1 MNGSPGRWSSS
12 SSALTFK
19 ASPTVGSVSSL
30 VEELDVLLSE
40 DEVSERCRDGDN
52 LDEVED
58 IEEDEEEEE
67 EEVVVAVAVGVVG
80 AVSKGGGGGGGEE
93 PLRWQGYLL

>member
-12 SSALTFK
+12 SSALTFI

-52 LDEVED
+52 LEEED

-67 EEVVVAVAVGVVG
+67 IVAVAVGVVG
-80 AVSKGGGGGGGEE
+80 SVDVRLRSGGGSVVEA
-93 PLRWQGYLL
+93 

>member
-12 SSALTFK
+12 SSALTFR
-19 ASPTVGSVSSL
+19 ACPTVGSVSSL

-52 LDEVED
+52 LEEED
-58 IEEDEEEEE
+58 IEEDE

>member
-12 SSALTFK
+12 SSALTFI
-19 ASPTVGSVSSL
+19 ASPTVGSVSL

-52 LDEVED
+52 LEEED
-58 IEEDEEEEE
+58 IEEDEEEE
-67 EEVVVAVAVGVVG
+67 VVAVAVGVVG

>member
-12 SSALTFK
+12 SSALTFI

-52 LDEVED
+52 LEEED
-58 IEEDEEEEE
+58 IEEDEEEE
-67 EEVVVAVAVGVVG
+67 VVAVAVGVVG

>member
-19 ASPTVGSVSSL
+19 ASPTVGSVTSL

-52 LDEVED
+52 LEEED
-58 IEEDEEEEE
+58 IEEDEEEE
-67 EEVVVAVAVGVVG
+67 VVAVAVGVVG

>member
-12 SSALTFK
+12 SSALTFI

-52 LDEVED
+52 LEEED
-58 IEEDEEEEE
+58 IEEDE

>member
-52 LDEVED
+52 LEEED
-58 IEEDEEEEE
+58 IEEDEE
-67 EEVVVAVAVGVVG
+67 EEVVVAVAVGVRG

>member
-19 ASPTVGSVSSL
+19 ASPTVSSVSSL

-40 DEVSERCRDGDN
+40 DEVSERGRDGDN
-52 LDEVED
+52 LEEED
-58 IEEDEEEEE
+58 IQEDE

>member
-12 SSALTFK
+12 SSALTFI

-52 LDEVED
+52 LEEED
-58 IEEDEEEEE
+58 IEEDEE

-80 AVSKGGGGGGGEE
+80 AVSKGGGGGGEE

>member
-40 DEVSERCRDGDN
+40 DEVTERCRDGDN
-52 LDEVED
+52 LEEED
-58 IEEDEEEEE
+58 IEEEED
-67 EEVVVAVAVGVVG
+67 EVVVAVAVGVVG

>member
-19 ASPTVGSVSSL
+19 ASPTVGSVSSFL
-30 VEELDVLLSE
+30 EELDVLLSE

-52 LDEVED
+52 LEEED
-58 IEEDEEEEE
+58 IEEDE

>member
-52 LDEVED
+52 LEEED
-58 IEEDEEEEE
+58 IEEDE

>member
-52 LDEVED
+52 LEEED
-58 IEEDEEEEE
+58 IEEEED
-67 EEVVVAVAVGVVG
+67 EVVVAVAVGVVG

>member
-12 SSALTFK
+12 SSALTFI

-30 VEELDVLLSE
+30 VEELAVLLSE

-52 LDEVED
+52 LEEED
-58 IEEDEEEEE
+58 IEEDEEEE
-67 EEVVVAVAVGVVG
+67 VVAVAVGVVG

>member
-12 SSALTFK
+12 SSALTFI

-52 LDEVED
+52 LEEED
-58 IEEDEEEEE
+58 IEEDE

-80 AVSKGGGGGGGEE
+80 AVSKGGGGGEE